1 MALLTINHYIN
12 QVNNFITNVRDTR
25 HAYYVFAGRS
35 NPWPSDSNP
44 PAANDSV
51 AQYQQ
56 TVYDDLLFGKLVRSG
71 DVINMIPRYNW
82 TTGTVYSQYDPN
94 DPDLYTKQFFVVTD
108 QFQVYKCVFNSY
120 GAPSTVKPTLIS
132 PAGSFK
138 AADGYIWKYMYTID
152 STSNT
157 KFTTTSYIPAIQNA
171 NVQSNAV
178 PGTIE
183 AIQITNGGSNYQ
195 VYEKGNIVKFIDAF
209 TIQLPNTSSAYDNF
223 YAKSSIY
230 LKAGFGAGQ
239 IRQIASSSGGAKTVR
254 VSSSTPF
261 QTFARLD
268 LSSISGTVSTGYTV
282 QQPVDYINYLYPAGY
297 FNVGDTIVQA
307 NTGVTGTILTAN
319 SSTIQ
324 VARSSLTTPF
334 SLYYPLIDSVSSG
347 SLQSGTVNISSGGN
361 TVVSTNT
368 AQTSFTTSYAVGSFI
383 RVGTNA
389 NTNVRRVTAVNTSTV
404 NVNIAFDNTLLANV
418 YYTVPVAAE
427 PTSITV
433 TQANGSVV
441 NTNLTSLNLSISN
454 SSIVGQ
460 YFIAGE
466 LVDLVSAANITQGA
480 NAIVAYANTSQVFL
494 TAVNGTNWSNTYFWA
509 NNFYVKG
516 ESSQIRYLL
525 NSATS
530 NPNITINNNSGSF
543 ILGQKANF
551 LLNGA
556 VTGNATV
563 IGTMVLPNDS
573 TEYELGPTV
582 LISGDGSNAAGL
594 GVVNNSFGSANNITS
609 VEMINTGTNY
619 TFANV
624 SFVANGVYGSGAAA
638 TPLISPVHGHGFD
651 VMTELGARYAGVD
664 VTFDTGPN
672 ESYYFPTYGTYRRI
686 GLLEDPQ
693 FADVRVTL
701 GSFDRV
707 NAVLSNYVIGSLGS
721 WTPGEVVVQSTSNAA
736 GIVVSGNSTALQL
749 KSVKGTF
756 ANNTAYTLRGY
767 YSGTTANTVT
777 ANVIYFSP
785 GVTAEVVSE
794 VTSGAN
800 AIVTAAYSNT
810 QLQLSNVVGQFVSGD
825 TLYDSSSNAYAVITD
840 ISIANGTTD
849 QVSTFGLKFNQ
860 TARITLT
867 SSSGTFTN
875 NEFVQQD
882 FTSANARIVS
892 TSNDL
897 DLTITSMSGSFSNG
911 QTLTDQT
918 TGANGVV
925 IFANSSYVKLTSVN
939 QSLAFVAGHTI
950 NNGSSSTAVVSQV
963 LPVLVLNDINGANRF
978 QAQPNNIVGQTSG
991 AIGQVNSYSLITYPQ
1006 LVRESGK
1013 VVYMENIQPV
1023 TRTAVNKEEFK
1034 LVIQF

>member
-12 QVNNFITNVRDTR
+12 QVNNFINNVRDTR
-25 HAYYVFAGRS
+25 HSYYVFAGRS
-35 NPWPSDSNP
+35 YPWPSDSSPP
-44 PAANDSV
+44 PANNSV
-51 AQYQQ
+51 AQFQQ
-56 TVYDDLLFGKLVRSG
+56 TVYDDLLFGKLVKST
-71 DVINMIPRYNW
+71 DVINMVPRYNW
-82 TTGTVYSQYDPN
+82 TSGTVYNQYDQN
-94 DPDLYTKQFFVVTD
+94 DPNLYSEQFFVVTD
-108 QFQVYKCVFNSY
+108 QFVVYKCIFNNY
-120 GAPSTVKPTLIS
+120 GAPSTVKPTLTS

-138 AADGYIWKYMYTID
+138 TADGYIWKYMYTID

-157 KFTTTSYIPAIQNA
+157 KFTTSSYIPAIQDV

-209 TIQLPNTSSAYDNF
+209 TIQLPNTSSAYDNY
-223 YAKSSIY
+223 YAQSSIY

-239 IRQIASSSGGAKTVR
+239 VRQIATSNGGAKTVR
-254 VSSSTPF
+254 VSSSVPF
-261 QTFARLD
+261 QTFERLD
-268 LSSISGTVSTGYTV
+268 LSSISGTVTQGYTV
-282 QQPVDYINYLYPAGY
+282 QQPIDYINYLYPAGY

-334 SLYYPLIDSVSSG
+334 ALNYPLIDSVSSG
-347 SLQSGTVNISSGGN
+347 VLQGGTVNITTGGN

-368 AQTSFTTSYAVGSFI
+368 AQTSFTSSFAVGSFI
-383 RVGTNA
+383 RIGSNA

-404 NVNIAFDNTLLANV
+404 NVSITFDNTLLANV

-454 SSIVGQ
+454 PSIVGQ
-460 YFIAGE
+460 YFTTGE
-466 LVDLVSAANITQGA
+466 LVDLVNSSNTTQGA

-494 TAVNGTNWSNTYFWA
+494 TAVNGTNWSNAYFWS

-516 ESSQIRYLL
+516 ESSQISYLL

-530 NPNITINNNSGSF
+530 NPNITINNNSGNF
-543 ILGQKANF
+543 ILGQKVNF
-551 LLNGA
+551 LLNGT

-563 IGTMVLPNDS
+563 IGTLVLPNDS
-573 TEYELGPTV
+573 TEYEIGPTV
-582 LISGDGSNAAGL
+582 VISGDGSNAIGL
-594 GVVNNSFGSANNITS
+594 GVVNTTFGSANNITS
-609 VEMINTGTNY
+609 IEMVNTGQNY
-619 TFANV
+619 TFANI
-624 SFVANGVYGSGAAA
+624 SIVANGIYGSGAAA
-638 TPLISPVHGHGFD
+638 TPLISPVHGHGAD

-664 VTFDTGPN
+664 VTFDIGPN

-693 FADVRVTL
+693 YADVRVTL
-701 GSFDRV
+701 GSFDRI
-707 NAVLSNYVIGSLGS
+707 NAVLSSYVIGSLGS

-756 ANNTAYTLRGY
+756 VNNATYTLRGY

-785 GVTAEVVSE
+785 GVTTEVVSE

-800 AIVTAAYSNT
+800 AVVLSTYSNT
-810 QLQLSNVVGQFVSGD
+810 SLQLSNVVGQFVSGD
-825 TLYDSSSNAYAVITD
+825 TLYDSTSNAYATITD
-840 ISIANGTTD
+840 ITIANGTTD
-849 QVSTFGLKFNQ
+849 QVSTFGLRFNQ

-867 SSSGTFTN
+867 SSSGQFTN
-875 NEFVQQD
+875 NEFIQQD
-882 FTSANARIVS
+882 FTYANGRIVS

-897 DLTITSMSGSFSNG
+897 DLTLSTMVGSFSNG

-925 IFANSSYVKLTSVN
+925 IFANSSYAKLTSVS
-939 QSLAFVAGHTI
+939 QSLAFVSGHTI
-950 NNGSSSTAVVSQV
+950 NNGSSSTAVITQV
-963 LPVLVLNDINGANRF
+963 LPVLVVNDVNGANRF

-991 AIGQVNSYSLITYPQ
+991 ATGQVNSYSLITYPQ